1 MLLTTWRNQM
11 KTIFISGANRGLG
24 LQFAKQYAQQ
34 GDHVIACARD
44 LSQAIALTQLA
55 KRHNNIHLHQLDVMN
70 ETQIINLTA
79 HFKNE
84 PIDILI
90 HNAGVGGEQC
100 ETLTAMNQKSW
111 LDVFAVNTVAPMLIT
126 QALLKNIMAGK
137 EKKIVGLTSI
147 LASISDN
154 RSGGRYSY
162 RASKAALNQSIRS
175 LACELLD
182 DGVTATV
189 IHPGW
194 VKTDMGGKEGKIT
207 VEQSVTNMIKVISGL
222 KSINSGCFFAH
233 DGTELPW

>member
-70 ETQIINLTA
+70 EAQIINLTA
-79 HFKNE
+79 RFKNE

-137 EKKIVGLTSI
+137 EKKIIGLTSI

-162 RASKAALNQSIRS
+162 
-175 LACELLD
+175 
-182 DGVTATV
+182 
-189 IHPGW
+189 
-194 VKTDMGGKEGKIT
+194 
-207 VEQSVTNMIKVISGL
+207 
-222 KSINSGCFFAH
+222 
-233 DGTELPW
+233 